1 MAGDPDDSLAEATS
15 LGAIST
21 TATTVNDEI
30 NPDTDVDMYR
40 FRVTANLV
48 VDFDIDTLLNG
59 PGGLGSY
66 LRLFNSQGQELAFN
80 NDALAP
86 GEDAVGFDAYLR
98 YTFTTSGNYYIGVSN
113 ATNTDYNAT
122 TGNGDVAGG
131 QYATGMYTLIVQALP
146 VDPDDTLI
154 HATVL
159 GSISSTPKIID
170 DKIAPDIDVDIY
182 RFTVTAGEVVDFD
195 IDTTLNGAGGLGSY
209 LRLFNGQGQQ
219 LAFNNDAVAPGENVI
234 GFDAY
239 LRYTFATSGSYY
251 IGVSNATNTQYNPS
265 TGTGDTAGGPYSIGD
280 YQLIVQTAPV
290 VPVDK
295 DDAFSEATSLGAI
308 STTPKSTDS
317 SITPD
322 VDVDMYRFTV
332 SKGQVLD
339 FDIDTALNG
348 SGGLGSFLRLFDA
361 QGQQLASNDDA
372 IAPGENEIG
381 FDAYL
386 RYTFATAGTYFVG
399 VSNTNNRLYDPETGD
414 GDRAGGPN
422 ATGDYTL
429 VVQALPVDSDDA
441 ISEATSLGAIST
453 TAKTV
458 DSSIV
463 TDIDVDMYGFRVSA
477 GQVVDFDIDTALNG
491 PGGLG
496 SYIRLFNGQGQELAA
511 NNNGAAPGELVVG
524 FDAYLRYTFPTA
536 GTYYLG
542 VSNAT
547 NVLYDPTTGT
557 NDTAGGRYSIGDYQ
571 LIVQTAP
578 TDVADT
584 DDAISEATVLG
595 AISTTPKT
603 VDASITLD
611 VDVDMY
617 RFTVTAGQ
625 VVDFDID
632 TPLNGP
638 GGLGSYLRLFNGQ
651 GQELAA
657 NNDGAAPGENDIVY
671 DSYLRRT
678 FAASGTFYVGISNV
692 NNTQYD
698 PLTGDGDT
706 AGGLASVGSYQ
717 LIVQALPVDTD
728 DSLIEATSLG
738 VITTTAQIVNSAI
751 TTDID
756 VDVYGFTVK
765 ANQVVDFD
773 IDTALNGPGG
783 LGSYLRVF
791 NAQGQQLAF
800 NNDGAAP
807 GESVLGF
814 DAYLRYTFP
823 TAGSYYI
830 GVSNFNNVTYDPVTG
845 NGDTAGGRDSIG
857 SYQLIVQA
865 VQAGSETLTVSISP
879 ASISEN
885 GGTATGTVTRSN
897 ADIGQSLV
905 VTLGSSDTSEAT
917 VPAIATIPANQVST
931 TFAIQAVDDALL
943 DGKQTATITVS
954 AAGYVGDSAD
964 IDVTDFETVTVTIN
978 PAAISENGGT
988 ATGTVSRSNT
998 NISASLVVTL
1008 SSSDTSEASV
1018 PSLIVI
1024 PANQAST
1031 TFTVTAVDD
1040 TLLDDTQTVTIS
1052 ATATGYVD
1060 TSAVIEVTDY
1070 ETLAVTIS
1078 PATIGENGE
1087 TATGHVTRSN
1097 TNIVSALTVTLSSSD
1112 TSEAIVPAVVTI
1124 PAGKATGTFT
1134 VTAVDDALFDGTQ
1147 TVTITATSTGYVGG
1161 SGTVDVTDV
1170 ETLAVTISPAAISE
1184 SGGTAT
1190 GTVTRSNTD
1199 DGTALTVTLTSNDT
1213 SEATVPTTIT
1223 VPAGQASATF
1233 IVTAV
1238 DDSLGD
1244 GTQHVVVT
1252 ASAAGFPSASAELD
1266 VNDDEPGLVLSLS
1279 GDLLSEHGGT
1289 VQGTISRV
1297 ALDTSQPLVVD
1308 VASSDVTE
1316 AAVPAT
1322 VTIPGGQTSAVF
1334 TITGV
1339 DDAQSDGVQ
1348 RATITVSAPGFL
1360 SDAKEVL
1367 VADDERPYQN
1377 PRDALDVDGDQS
1389 LSPFDALIIINI
1401 LNEIGTGPAAE
1412 IMAQYQGPPVFP
1424 DTSGDNAISPLDALF
1439 VINELN
1445 APGSRQG
1452 EGEAAA
1458 VQASRSTPVAAPLPA
1473 LAVDAIHAQSTA
1485 VVWRPSQSVAA
1496 EDIRT
1501 GMERND
1507 VASDRSR
1514 AVLASQDRAR
1524 SKRLTTLDELFAEL
1538 GTP

>member
-1 MAGDPDDSLAEATS
+1 MQKKHRIRRRDSYRRLRLEGLEQRLLMAGDLDDSISEATS
-15 LGAIST
+15 LGSITT
-21 TATTVNDEI
+21 TAKTVNDEI

-40 FRVTANLV
+40 FTVTANLV
-48 VDFDIDTLLNG
+48 VDFDIDTAARTVRVAWAPISGCSIRKASNSPSITMHWLRVRTQSGSTPTCDTRLPPRAVITWVCRMRPTRTTARR
-59 PGGLGSY
+59 PGMVTWRAAST
-66 LRLFNSQGQELAFN
+66 RPACTQ
-80 NDALAP
+80 
-86 GEDAVGFDAYLR
+86 
-98 YTFTTSGNYYIGVSN
+98 
-113 ATNTDYNAT
+113 
-122 TGNGDVAGG
+122 
-131 QYATGMYTLIVQALP
+131 LILQALP
-146 VDPDDTLI
+146 VDPDDTLSD
-154 HATVL
+154 ATVL
-159 GSISSTPKIID
+159 GSISSIAKVVD
-170 DKIAPDIDVDIY
+170 DKIAPDIDVDMY

-265 TGTGDTAGGPYSIGD
+265 TGAGDTAGGPYSIGD

-295 DDAFSEATSLGAI
+295 DDAFSEATSLGAV

-317 SITPD
+317 SITLD

-332 SKGQVLD
+332 TKGQVVD

-348 SGGLGSFLRLFDA
+348 SGGLGSYLRLFDS
-361 QGQQLASNDDA
+361 QGQQLAFNDNA
-372 IAPGENEIG
+372 IAPGENDIG

-386 RYTFATAGTYFVG
+386 RYTFATAGTYFAG
-399 VSNTNNRLYDPETGD
+399 VSNANNRLYDPETGD
-414 GDRAGGPN
+414 GDTSGGTN
-422 ATGDYTL
+422 ATGDYTF
-429 VVQALPVDSDDA
+429 VVVALPVDSDDE
-441 ISEATSLGAIST
+441 ISEATSLGAISK

-463 TDIDVDMYGFRVSA
+463 TDIDVDMYRFTVSS

-496 SYIRLFNGQGQELAA
+496 SYIRLFNGQGQELDS

-524 FDAYLRYTFPTA
+524 FDAYLRYTFATG

-547 NVLYDPTTGT
+547 NIVYNPTTGA

-578 TDVADT
+578 TDVVDT

-603 VDASITLD
+603 VDASITPD

-638 GGLGSYLRLFNGQ
+638 GGLGSYLRLFDGQ
-651 GQELAA
+651 GQELAS

-692 NNTQYD
+692 NNQQYN

-706 AGGLASVGSYQ
+706 AGGIASVGSYQ

-728 DSLIEATSLG
+728 DSLIEANSLG

-765 ANQVVDFD
+765 AGQVVDFD
-773 IDTALNGPGG
+773 IDTTLNGPGG

-823 TAGSYYI
+823 TAGSYYV
-830 GVSNFNNVTYDPVTG
+830 GVSNFNNVTYNPVTG
-845 NGDTAGGRDSIG
+845 DGDTAGGLDSIG
-857 SYQLIVQA
+857 NYQLIVQA
-865 VQAGSETLTVSISP
+865 VQAGNETLTVSISP

-885 GGTATGTVTRSN
+885 GGSATGTVTRSN

-931 TFAIQAVDDALL
+931 TFAILAVDDALL

-954 AAGYVGDSAD
+954 ATGFVGDSAD
-964 IDVTDFETVTVTIN
+964 IDVTDYETVTVTVN

-1018 PSLIVI
+1018 PTLIVI

-1052 ATATGYVD
+1052 ASATGYVE
-1060 TSAVIEVTDY
+1060 TSAVIEVTDF
-1070 ETLAVTIS
+1070 ETLD
-1078 PATIGENGE
+1078 G
-1087 TATGHVTRSN
+1087 
-1097 TNIVSALTVTLSSSD
+1097 
-1112 TSEAIVPAVVTI
+1112 
-1124 PAGKATGTFT
+1124 
-1134 VTAVDDALFDGTQ
+1134 DDQSCHD
-1147 TVTITATSTGYVGG
+1147 
-1161 SGTVDVTDV
+1161 
-1170 ETLAVTISPAAISE
+1170 
-1184 SGGTAT
+1184 
-1190 GTVTRSNTD
+1190 RRKR
-1199 DGTALTVTLTSNDT
+1199 
-1213 SEATVPTTIT
+1213 
-1223 VPAGQASATF
+1223 
-1233 IVTAV
+1233 
-1238 DDSLGD
+1238 GD
-1244 GTQHVVVT
+1244 
-1252 ASAAGFPSASAELD
+1252 
-1266 VNDDEPGLVLSLS
+1266 
-1279 GDLLSEHGGT
+1279 
-1289 VQGTISRV
+1289 
-1297 ALDTSQPLVVD
+1297 
-1308 VASSDVTE
+1308 
-1316 AAVPAT
+1316 
-1322 VTIPGGQTSAVF
+1322 
-1334 TITGV
+1334 
-1339 DDAQSDGVQ
+1339 SDGNRDEKQHECRLGTDRHALQQ
-1348 RATITVSAPGFL
+1348 RY
-1360 SDAKEVL
+1360 
-1367 VADDERPYQN
+1367 ER
-1377 PRDALDVDGDQS
+1377 
-1389 LSPFDALIIINI
+1389 
-1401 LNEIGTGPAAE
+1401 
-1412 IMAQYQGPPVFP
+1412 
-1424 DTSGDNAISPLDALF
+1424 
-1439 VINELN
+1439 
-1445 APGSRQG
+1445 
-1452 EGEAAA
+1452 
-1458 VQASRSTPVAAPLPA
+1458 
-1473 LAVDAIHAQSTA
+1473 
-1485 VVWRPSQSVAA
+1485 
-1496 EDIRT
+1496 
-1501 GMERND
+1501 
-1507 VASDRSR
+1507 SDRSIGGHDFRRQGIGDVHGNGGRRR
-1514 AVLASQDRAR
+1514 AARRDADRDHHR
-1524 SKRLTTLDELFAEL
+1524 HFVRLCRRQRHRGCDGCRNPGGDDQPRGDQRKRWDGHGHRHAEQH
-1538 GTP
+1538 G